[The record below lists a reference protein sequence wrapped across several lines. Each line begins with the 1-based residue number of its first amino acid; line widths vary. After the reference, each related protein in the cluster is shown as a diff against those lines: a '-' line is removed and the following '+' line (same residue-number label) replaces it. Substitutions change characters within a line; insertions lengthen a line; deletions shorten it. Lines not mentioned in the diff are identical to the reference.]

1 MQGQPVILVNLMKV
15 APADQAALIALLSR
29 NIETVVRHL
38 AGWRSSR
45 LIASKNGAHV
55 VIHSE
60 WDSPAAVEAMRADAR
75 MRAYFPKI
83 QELATFESC
92 MGETVFVCPD

>member
-1 MQGQPVILVNLMKV
+1 MHGKPVILVNFMKV
-15 APADQAALIALLSR
+15 AAADQAALVDLLTR
-29 NIETVVRHL
+29 NIETIVRHL

-45 LIASKNGAHV
+45 LIASKDGAHV

-83 QELATFESC
+83 QALATFESC
-92 MGETVFVCPD
+92 MGENVFVCPD